1 MKIFVLTGKADKRI
15 LLYPLMHL
23 CKYVGKTCVITDDP
37 AIKRLYGGYS
47 DSGDIDDVDI
57 EFVAS
62 NNENAKERMGAVIDL
77 VSNGNTYDFVIVST
91 VGYIAKNSVKTIALN
106 TQSYSFLGWHVEEYK
121 EKNPDI
127 ILSSISMYNRTK
139 DTEGIVNNFYWD
151 ASHFQYLCHIEESK
165 QLAGIKDKK
174 INEFLKKEFVGLLEI
189 PSATFDKLSVKQG
202 GE

>member
-127 ILSSISMYNRTK
+127 ILSSISMY
-139 DTEGIVNNFYWD
+139 IVFLFCVLDKPYAIRSAN
-151 ASHFQYLCHIEESK
+151 ISK
-165 QLAGIKDKK
+165 
-174 INEFLKKEFVGLLEI
+174 
-189 PSATFDKLSVKQG
+189 SKLSFDILPSCSALFNAANTSILF
-202 GE
+202 